1 MSGPLGE
8 TQRDSEK
15 LCPAKGF
22 LNDLKRFQ
30 FESNLA
36 WFLAV
41 KTSCL
46 QRLFIR
52 LVVSED
58 SRASL
63 FHVVKMLWQLWCEAW
78 QRTIRIIRTIKNHA
92 KNISDFPSS
101 KPEKLLW
108 LKTFHSDTI
117 ALLKATARVPSKYM
131 EWFPKQ
137 KSLPDYI
144 CDFPFSPHH
153 CLGLAHYGAN
163 PDQWFAWNGS
173 RLPWDTPLYWPG
185 MHPFVA
191 EMPPKML
198 KVLWRFHESIV
209 GNPPWIHFKKSCVI
223 WLGRISKT
231 WGFVRCRGHFWKISC
246 GTLA

>member
-30 FESNLA
+30 FESNVA

-46 QRLFIR
+46 QCLFIR

-78 QRTIRIIRTIKNHA
+78 QRTIRIIRTIKKHA

-108 LKTFHSDTI
+108 FKTFHSDTI
-117 ALLKATARVPSKYM
+117 ELLKATACVPSKFL
-131 EWFPKQ
+131 EWFPNQ

-144 CDFPFSPHH
+144 CDFPFQSTPLPRTGPLWGKSRPVV
-153 CLGLAHYGAN
+153 CLE
-163 PDQWFAWNGS
+163 WFAATMRYTVVLTWNASLCCGNATQDAQGLVEIS
-173 RLPWDTPLYWPG
+173 WEHR
-185 MHPFVA
+185 
-191 EMPPKML
+191 
-198 KVLWRFHESIV
+198 R
-209 GNPPWIHFKKSCVI
+209 NPP
-223 WLGRISKT
+223 LN
-231 WGFVRCRGHFWKISC
+231 
-246 GTLA
+246 TL